1 MDADRLTS
9 QLQFIIEIDK
19 MKTIIRR
26 TLLMDG
32 SRRENDAEHSWHIA
46 ILAMVLK
53 EYANKPVNI
62 DKVVKMC
69 LVHDLVEVYAGDTY
83 AYDDKGNATKLDRE
97 TAAADK
103 LFSIL
108 PDGQGDEI
116 RALWEEFDA
125 HETDEAKFALG
136 MDRLQPILHNF
147 ITEGVTWKEGH
158 VTSDKVLKRNEGL
171 KDIAPELWDLIE
183 WLVNTAVERG
193 YLAK

>member
-1 MDADRLTS
+1 MDAERLTR
-9 QLQFIIEIDK
+9 QLQFVIEIDK
-19 MKTIIRR
+19 MKSIIRR
-26 TLLMDG
+26 TLLMNG